1 MPINFA
7 ILDSF
12 MLTSILIA
20 FGLNFDTF
28 SVSIVEG
35 SLMNRR
41 SLVKSLKIACCF
53 GFGQALMALVGSFL
67 GSGFKSIIVNSDHWI
82 AFILLSLIGGKM
94 ISESRN
100 VALSAKKTNTTNIK
114 SLFILVIATSID
126 ALVVGITLAFIDGQ
140 IITDILFIGIIT
152 FIVSFVG
159 HYLGSKLKGII
170 RENVKIA
177 GGLILIVIGIK
188 TLIQH
193 LFLGS

>member
-1 MPINFA
+1 
-7 ILDSF
+7 
-12 MLTSILIA
+12 
-20 FGLNFDTF
+20 
-28 SVSIVEG
+28 
-35 SLMNRR
+35 
-41 SLVKSLKIACCF
+41 
-53 GFGQALMALVGSFL
+53 
-67 GSGFKSIIVNSDHWI
+67 VNSDHWI

-140 IITDILFIGIIT
+140 IITDILLIGIIT